1 MAVLPDVLKP
11 RLNVVICGAAA
22 GSKSARV
29 GAYYAG
35 PGNQF
40 WDVVHRVGLTGR
52 RLAPQEFRDL
62 LSLGVGLTD
71 LWKEASGPDN
81 EVAANA
87 PGVKSLRSSILKYS
101 PRVLAFNGKRSAE
114 AFLGRSTS
122 YGRQPE
128 RIGRTEVFVLPS
140 TSGAARAYWDESY
153 WHELAKSLQGYES
166 KGTGSEA
173 RKGISRQ

>member
-1 MAVLPDVLKP
+1 MAVLPDLLKP
-11 RLNVVICGAAA
+11 GLTVVFCGTAA
-22 GSKSARV
+22 GSKSAKV

-40 WDVVHRVGLTGR
+40 WGVLHRIGLTPR
-52 RLAPQEFRDL
+52 RLVPQEFREL
-62 LSLGVGLTD
+62 LNFGMGLTD
-71 LWKEASGPDN
+71 LWKETSGSDS
-81 EVAANA
+81 EVAVTE
-87 PGVKSLRSSILKYS
+87 PDVQSLSSRVLKYS
-101 PRVLAFNGKRSAE
+101 PHVLAFNGKSSAE
-114 AFLGRSTS
+114 AFLGHSTS

-166 KGTGSEA
+166 
-173 RKGISRQ
+173 